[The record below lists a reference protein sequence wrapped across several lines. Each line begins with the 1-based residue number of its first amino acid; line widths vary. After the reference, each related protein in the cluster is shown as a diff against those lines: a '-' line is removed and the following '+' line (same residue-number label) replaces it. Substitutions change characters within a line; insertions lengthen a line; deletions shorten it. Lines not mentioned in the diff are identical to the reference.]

1 MKKINL
7 GIIPKLVVA
16 IILGII
22 VGQIPGLPEFV
33 LQLPVTFSGI
43 FSSVLGFIIPLMI
56 VGFIVK
62 GIADLTE
69 GAGKLLGIAT
79 LLSYGSTLAGGL
91 IAFLVATTVFPLFI
105 DASGVEA
112 VQENGAELEALFEI
126 PLEPMFEVTT
136 AIVFAF
142 MMGLCISSLRA
153 QGKGSVTYGFFSEF
167 NLIIVHVL
175 NHFIIPL
182 LPFFIFGNFVQL
194 SYTGE
199 VFEILSVFWRV
210 FLIVIALHLTLI
222 SLWFVIAGLYRK
234 KNPLQLI
241 KNQIPG
247 YLTAIGTQSSA
258 ATIPINLEC
267 AEKNGVTE
275 QIREFMI
282 PLCATIHLLGS
293 MVTIVSCITAVLLM
307 NDMPVQFGMMV
318 GFMATLGFA
327 MVAAPG
333 APGGAI
339 MAALPFVS
347 MVGIDPTGTL
357 GNLLITLYLTQD
369 SFGTAANV
377 SCDNAITLVVEKV
390 YKDHIAKE
398 TTSV

>member
-7 GIIPKLVVA
+7 GLVPKLIIA
-16 IILGII
+16 IIIGII
-22 VGQIPGLPEFV
+22 IGQMDFLPLFLLE
-33 LQLPVTFSGI
+33 LPVTFSEL
-43 FSSVLGFIIPLMI
+43 FSRLLSFIIPLMI

-62 GIADLTE
+62 GIADLTQ
-69 GAGKLLGIAT
+69 GAGKLLGVAT
-79 LLSYGSTLAGGL
+79 LISYGSSLVGGI
-91 IAFLVATTVFPLFI
+91 IAFVVATTVFPLFI
-105 DASGVEA
+105 DTSGGEA
-112 VQENGAELEALFEI
+112 VQEPTQELEALFEL
-126 PLEPMFEVTT
+126 PLEPMFSVT
-136 AIVFAF
+136 AALVFAF
-142 MMGLCISSLRA
+142 MMGLSISWLRSE
-153 QGKGSVTYGFFSEF
+153 GKGEITYGFFNEF
-167 NLIIVHVL
+167 HLIIIRVL
-175 NHFIIPL
+175 DTVIIPL
-182 LPFFIFGNFVQL
+182 LPFFIFGNFLQL
-194 SYTGE
+194 SYSGE

-210 FLIVIALHLTLI
+210 FLIVIALQLTLI
-222 SLWFVIAGLYRK
+222 MIWFVVAGLYRK
-234 KNPLQLI
+234 KNPVQLI

-267 AEKNGVTE
+267 ARKNGVSE
-275 QIREFMI
+275 HIREFMI

-293 MVTIVSCITAVLLM
+293 MVTIVSCISAVLLM
-307 NDMPVQFGMMV
+307 NSMPIQFSMMI

-377 SCDNAITLVVEKV
+377 SCDNAIALVVEKI
-390 YKDHIAKE
+390 YQDKIEK
-398 TTSV
+398 TK

>member
-7 GIIPKLVVA
+7 GLVPKLIIA
-16 IILGII
+16 IIIGII
-22 VGQIPGLPEFV
+22 VGQIEFLPVFLLEI
-33 LQLPVTFSGI
+33 PVTFSEL
-43 FSSVLGFIIPLMI
+43 FSSILAFIIPLMI

-62 GIADLTE
+62 GIADLTK
-69 GAGKLLGIAT
+69 GAGKLLGVAT
-79 LLSYGSTLAGGL
+79 VISYGSSLLGGI
-91 IAFLVATTVFPLFI
+91 IAFLVATTIFPLFI
-105 DASGVEA
+105 EAANGEGVEES
-112 VQENGAELEALFEI
+112 VQELETLFEL
-126 PLEPMFEVTT
+126 PLDPMFSVTA

-142 MMGLCISSLRA
+142 MMGLCISWLRSE
-153 QGKGSVTYGFFSEF
+153 GKGEVTYGFFSEF
-167 NLIIVHVL
+167 HLIIVRVL
-175 NHFIIPL
+175 DKFIIPL
-182 LPFFIFGNFVQL
+182 LPYFIFGNFLQL
-194 SYTGE
+194 SYSGE
-199 VFEILSVFWRV
+199 VFDILSVFWRV
-210 FLIVIALHLTLI
+210 FLIVIALQLSLI
-222 SLWFVIAGLYRK
+222 VLWFIFAGIYRK
-234 KNPLQLI
+234 KNPVELI
-241 KNQIPG
+241 KNQVPG

-267 AEKNGVTE
+267 ARKNGVSE
-275 QIREFMI
+275 HIREFMI

-293 MVTIVSCITAVLLM
+293 MVTIVSCISAVLLM
-307 NDMPVQFGMMV
+307 NDMPIQFSMMM

-377 SCDNAITLVVEKV
+377 SCDNAITLVVEKI
-390 YKDHIAKE
+390 YQDHIA
-398 TTSV
+398 

>member
-1 MKKINL
+1 MKRINL
-7 GIIPKLVVA
+7 GIVPKLITA

-22 VGQIPGLPEFV
+22 IGQIQIIPQV
-33 LQLPVTFSGI
+33 LLQIPITFSAL
-43 FSSVLGFIIPLMI
+43 FSSLLSFIIPLMI

-69 GAGKLLGIAT
+69 GAGKLLGVAT
-79 LLSYGSTLAGGL
+79 LISYGSTLMGGI
-91 IAFLVATTVFPLFI
+91 IAFIVATTIFPLFI
-105 DASGVEA
+105 DETVSGAAQTSTE
-112 VQENGAELEALFEI
+112 ELEPLIEI
-126 PLEPMFEVTT
+126 PLEPMFSVTA

-142 MMGLCISSLRA
+142 MMGICISWLRSE
-153 QGKGSVTYGFFSEF
+153 GKGKITYEFFSEF
-167 NLIIVHVL
+167 NLIIVKVL
-175 NHFIIPL
+175 DQFIIPL
-182 LPFFIFGNFVQL
+182 LPLFIFGNFVQL

-199 VFEILSVFWRV
+199 VFTILSVFWRV
-210 FLIVIALHLTLI
+210 FLIVIALQVTLI
-222 SLWFVIAGLYRK
+222 VVWFMVAGIYRK
-234 KNPLQLI
+234 KNPIQLLR
-241 KNQIPG
+241 NQIPG
-247 YLTAIGTQSSA
+247 YVTAIGTQSSA

-267 AEKNGVTE
+267 AKKNGVCE
-275 QIREFMI
+275 HIRDFMI

-293 MVTIVSCITAVLLM
+293 MVTIVSCISAVLLM
-307 NDMPVQFGMMV
+307 NDMPVQFSVML

-377 SCDNAITLVVEKV
+377 SCDNAITLVVEKI
-390 YKDHIAKE
+390 YQDKIAEK
-398 TTSV
+398 S

>member
-1 MKKINL
+1 MKKL
-7 GIIPKLVVA
+7 HFGLIPKLILA

-22 VGQIPGLPEFV
+22 IGQLTFLPQF
-33 LQLPVTFSGI
+33 LLRLPITFSAI
-43 FSSVLGFIIPLMI
+43 FSSILSFIIPLMI

-69 GAGKLLGIAT
+69 GAGKLLGVAT
-79 LLSYGSTLAGGL
+79 IISYASTLVGG
-91 IAFLVATTVFPLFI
+91 IVAFLVARTVFPLFI
-105 DASGVEA
+105 HTPVGETVEEA
-112 VQENGAELEALFEI
+112 VVELEPLFDI
-126 PLEPMFEVTT
+126 PLEPMFGVTA

-142 MMGLCISSLRA
+142 MMGLCISALRSE
-153 QGKGSVTYGFFSEF
+153 GKGEVTYTFFHEF
-167 NLIIVHVL
+167 NLIIVKTL
-175 NHFIIPL
+175 NQFIIPL

-199 VFEILSVFWRV
+199 VFDILSVFWRV
-210 FLIVIALHLTLI
+210 FLIVIALQVTLI
-222 SLWFVIAGLYRK
+222 ILWFVFAGMYSK
-234 KNPLQLI
+234 KNPIDLI
-241 KNQIPG
+241 KNQVPG

-267 AEKNGVTE
+267 AKNNGVSE
-275 QIREFMI
+275 HIREFMI

-293 MVTIVSCITAVLLM
+293 MVTIVSCISAVLLM
-307 NDMPVQFGMMV
+307 NNMPIQFSMMV

-377 SCDNAITLVVEKV
+377 SCDNAITLVVEKIYNDYILV
-390 YKDHIAKE
+390 KK
-398 TTSV
+398 